1 MPELEELVDK
11 EIRALI
17 SLSLCS
23 GVELG
28 LDCLSSSTLGSPSS
42 NLFRDFPGMEQPSG
56 FQWKLTDPIPCIQ
69 TQQGIGFEPSLLQEN
84 TTALETLPNPSVIFG
99 IQGGSCSFGIVS
111 SLRGEGI
118 RASSAGQIQLSGKAG
133 NSQCQGDFQGD
144 EEGSEAPGGAK
155 ATL

>member
-1 MPELEELVDK
+1 MGEKKKSAECKKRGWNSVPELEELMDK

-28 LDCLSSSTLGSPSS
+28 LDCLSFSTLGSPSS

-118 RASSAGQIQLSGKAG
+118 RASSSAG
-133 NSQCQGDFQGD
+133 
-144 EEGSEAPGGAK
+144 
-155 ATL
+155 